1 MRRYF
6 SWGEEPRMAG
16 ITTVRE
22 TRAVSAELLTM
33 AAAPAVMAWYYYGE
47 RALRLMVISVL
58 AAVLT
63 EYVGSLLFGI
73 KHSLEDLSAVT
84 TGVLLALTLPASA
97 PWWVPAAG
105 SAFAVLIGKL
115 PFGNA
120 RGTMFSPAAIGTAFL
135 LISLPSVMLSYP
147 QIPTA
152 TVPLGVYGS
161 EVFTAGQ
168 SLSHMLSTGTSAAT
182 NVISI
187 LDMLTGNLSGPMGA
201 TCGFALIGAL
211 GYGII
216 RRPRQ
221 SVIPLSFLLSAGL
234 FAILFPRIYTGRLM
248 SFYMEIAS
256 GMVLFSAIFFL
267 PNEITAPKGVRAKAA
282 YGFAAGLLVMF
293 MRHYGTLEESTVFAV
308 LLMQALSPLFDKIPM
323 TKRER
328 QALLLHGEQEA
339 DYISVQGI
347 DESAGNS
354 ENGGAEHVE

>member
-1 MRRYF
+1 MRRDF
-6 SWGEEPRMAG
+6 SWGTEPRMAG

-22 TRAVSAELLTM
+22 TRALSAELLTM

-58 AAVLT
+58 TAVLT

-97 PWWVPAAG
+97 PWWVPVAG
-105 SAFAVLIGKL
+105 AAFAILIGKL

-120 RGTMFSPAAIGTAFL
+120 RGALFSPAAVGTAFL
-135 LISLPSVMLSYP
+135 IVSVPALMFSYP

-152 TVPLGVYGS
+152 AVPLGVYGA
-161 EVFTAGQ
+161 EGFLPGQ
-168 SLSHMLSTGTSAAT
+168 SLSQMLSTGTSAAT

-187 LDMLTGNLSGPMGA
+187 LDMLTGNLAGPMGA

-211 GYGII
+211 GYLLI

-221 SVIPLSFLLSAGL
+221 SVISLSFLLSAGL
-234 FAILFPRIYTGRLM
+234 FAMAFPRIYTGRLM
-248 SFYMEIAS
+248 SFYMETAS
-256 GMVLFSAIFFL
+256 GLLLFSAVFFL
-267 PNEITAPKGVRAKAA
+267 PNEITAPKGIRAKAA
-282 YGFAAGLLVMF
+282 FGFAGGIAVMF
-293 MRHYGTLEESTVFAV
+293 MRHYGVLEESTAFAV
-308 LLMQALSPLFDKIPM
+308 LIMQALTPLFDKIPM
-323 TKRER
+323 TRRER
-328 QALLLHGEQEA
+328 QAVFLHGAEEA
-339 DYISVQGI
+339 DYISVQGLEENT
-347 DESAGNS
+347 DGS